1 MQPLTRLLI
10 PSAAVLFLSACIAAL
25 PLEAPPTIVLEIPT
39 VKASQPLPTTLPAS
53 ATSLPTS
60 IATARPTETHI
71 PAPTAT
77 LLPTATPACHEV
89 TGTVTEIDVP
99 SPIADYPMRTRIY
112 LPPCY
117 EARPDLAYPV
127 LYLLHGRGHTQAT
140 WDEIGVNEAADRLIA
155 SGAAPPFLI
164 VMPREVG
171 DDRFG
176 DAVVAD
182 LITTIEVNFR
192 AIESRDSRALGG
204 MSRGGGWTLRIGL
217 QNPQIFGALGFHSL
231 AIFFV
236 DEVRVNGWIDDVSES
251 ELPRIY
257 IDIGEVDGL
266 IVSAEYMHELLEG
279 KGIAHTFIVQPGGH
293 STAYWSA
300 HVEEYLRWYTAAW
313 GSASFNLQDVE
324 QFEAGCED
332 DTCRGLLP
340 RR

>member
-10 PSAAVLFLSACIAAL
+10 LSAADLFLSACIAYL
-25 PLEAPPTIVLEIPT
+25 PLEAPATIVLEIPT
-39 VKASQPLPTTLPAS
+39 VKASQPLPTALPAS

-60 IATARPTETHI
+60 IATARPTETHT
-71 PAPTAT
+71 PVPTPT
-77 LLPTATPACHEV
+77 LLPTATPECREV
-89 TGTVTEIDVP
+89 TGTVTEVDVP
-99 SPIADYPMRTRIY
+99 SPTADYPMRTRIY

-140 WDEIGVNEAADRLIA
+140 WDEIGVNEAADQLIA

-176 DAVVAD
+176 DAVVTD
-182 LITTIEVNFR
+182 LIKVIEANFR
-192 AIESRDSRALGG
+192 AIDSRDYRALGG
-204 MSRGGGWTLRIGL
+204 MSRGGGWALRIGL
-217 QNPQIFGALGFHSL
+217 QNPQTFGALGFHSL

-236 DEVRVNGWIDDVSES
+236 DEVRVNGWIDDIPES

-266 IVSAEYMHELLEG
+266 IVSAEFMHELLEG
-279 KGIAHTFIVQPGGH
+279 KGIGHTFIVQPGGH

-313 GSASFNLQDVE
+313 GSASFKLQDVE
-324 QFEAGCED
+324 QFEPDCDD

-340 RR
+340 R